1 MYAIKR
7 ELKLNNKEASYF
19 CQSAGY
25 SRFVYNFGLAM
36 MKGSWSFC
44 DVKASDSKR
53 LGFIKKVFTNHVKSR
68 PEFSWCND
76 LSSRIYQNAFMDLG
90 DAFGRYRKG
99 LAECPVFKS
108 KRHQCSFTVD
118 SSNGL
123 ILVNAG
129 KTIKIPTLGKY
140 RLKEAIPANCMSQTF
155 TISREAGKW
164 FVSFMVN
171 AERIPAMQHT
181 ESVVGIDLGIK
192 CFATLSDGSVIESPK
207 SIKQAKSKLR
217 LFQFRNRNKQIGS
230 RRKRIKTSKSG
241 EMYFQRLRKKHFHIV
256 NIREDFLQKET
267 TRLAKTYQEIKI
279 EDLNIKGMMANRKLS
294 EAIGTLGLYRFRELL
309 GYKQAFHGFMLTIID
324 RWFPSSR
331 MCSDCGH
338 KQDMPLK
345 ERIYQCGGCGAVKD
359 RDLNASLNI
368 KNWPTLPMAIG
379 IRTPMDCAR
388 PTSQNEVGIKQL
400 SLFV

>member
-7 ELKLNNKEASYF
+7 ELKLNNKDQSYF

-25 SRFVYNFGLAM
+25 SRFVYNFGLGLI
-36 MKGSWSFC
+36 KDSWSIAEI
-44 DVKASDSKR
+44 KASDTKR
-53 LGFIKKVFTNHVKSR
+53 LGAIKKVFTNFTKKR
-68 PEFSWCND
+68 PEFEWCNE
-76 LSSRIYQNAFMDLG
+76 LSSRIYQNAFQNLG
-90 DAFGRYRKG
+90 SAFSRWRKG
-99 LAECPVFKS
+99 LAEFPVFKS

-129 KTIKIPTLGKY
+129 KTIKIPTLGTY
-140 RLKEAIPANCMSQTF
+140 RLKEAIPYSCMSQTF
-155 TISREAGKW
+155 TVSREAGKW

-171 AERIPAMQHT
+171 AEPIPAMQHT
-181 ESVVGIDLGIK
+181 SSVVGIDLGIK

-207 SIKQAKSKLR
+207 SIKKAKSKLR
-217 LFQFRNRNKQIGS
+217 LFQFRNRNKQIGN
-230 RRKRIKTSKSG
+230 RKKKNVTSKNA
-241 EMYFQRLRKKHFHIV
+241 EHYFRRLRKKHFHIA

-267 TRLAKTYQEIKI
+267 TRLAKTYQEIKM

-309 GYKQAFHGFMLTIID
+309 GYKQTFHGFLLTIID

-331 MCSDCGH
+331 MCSECGH
-338 KQDMPLK
+338 KQDMPLR
-345 ERIYQCGGCGAVKD
+345 ERIYQCGRCGAVKD
-359 RDLNASLNI
+359 RDFNASINI
-368 KNWPTLPMAIG
+368 ENWPTLPMAIG
-379 IRTPMDCAR
+379 IRTLVDCVVPTPQIEAR
-388 PTSQNEVGIKQL
+388 IEQL

>member
-7 ELKLNNKEASYF
+7 EFKINNKEESLF

-25 SRFVYNFGLAM
+25 NRFVYNFGLGLI
-36 MKGSWSFC
+36 KDSWSFK

-53 LGFIKKVFTNHVKSR
+53 LGAIKKVFTNHTKAR
-68 PEFSWCND
+68 PEFQWCND
-76 LSSRIYQNAFMDLG
+76 LSSRIYQNAFRDLG
-90 DAFGRYRKG
+90 DAFSRWRKG
-99 LAECPVFKS
+99 LADMPVFKS

-129 KTIKIPTLGKY
+129 KTIKIPTLGTFK
-140 RLKEAIPANCMSQTF
+140 LKEAIPYSCMSQTF

-164 FVSFMVN
+164 YVSFMVN
-171 AERIPAMQHT
+171 AERIPKMQHT
-181 ESVVGIDLGIK
+181 VPVVGVDLGIK

-207 SIKQAKSKLR
+207 SIKKAKSKLR
-217 LFQFRNRNKQIGS
+217 LFQFKNRNKQIGN
-230 RRKRIKTSKSG
+230 RRKRIVTSKNG
-241 EMYFQRLRKKHFHIV
+241 DKYFERLRKKHFHIA

-309 GYKQAFHGFMLTIID
+309 GYKQSFHGFLLTIID

-359 RDLNASLNI
+359 RDLNASINI
-368 KNWPTLPMAIG
+368 ENWPTLPMAIG
-379 IRTPMDCAR
+379 MRTSVDC
-388 PTSQNEVGIKQL
+388 VGSTPQVEAEIKQL

>member
-1 MYAIKR
+1 MLAIKR
-7 ELKLNNKEASYF
+7 ELKLNNKEQSFF

-25 SRFVYNFGLAM
+25 SRFVYNFGLSLL
-36 MKGSWSFC
+36 KDSWSFTE
-44 DVKASDSKR
+44 VKASDSKR
-53 LGFIKKVFTNHVKSR
+53 LGAIKKVFTNHVKAR

-76 LSSRIYQNAFMDLG
+76 LSSRIYQNAFRDLG
-90 DAFGRYRKG
+90 DAFSRWRKG
-99 LAECPVFKS
+99 LTKMPVFKS

-118 SSNGL
+118 DANGL
-123 ILVNAG
+123 KLIKAG
-129 KTIKIPTLGKY
+129 KTIKIPTLGTY
-140 RLKEAIPANCMSQTF
+140 RLKETIPYSCMSQTF

-171 AERIPAMQHT
+171 AEPLPEMQHT
-181 ESVVGIDLGIK
+181 ASVVGIDLGIK

-217 LFQFRNRNKQIGS
+217 LFQFRNRNKQIGN

-241 EMYFQRLRKKHFHIV
+241 EQYFQRLRKKHFAIA

-279 EDLNIKGMMANRKLS
+279 EDLNIKGMMANHKLA

-309 GYKQAFHGFMLTIID
+309 GYKQIFHGFILTIID

-345 ERIYQCGGCGAVKD
+345 ERIYQCGGCGVVKD
-359 RDLNASLNI
+359 RDLNASINI
-368 KNWPTLPMAIG
+368 ARWPTLPMAIG
-379 IRTPMDCAR
+379 IRTLVDCVGSSPQVEA
-388 PTSQNEVGIKQL
+388 GIKQL